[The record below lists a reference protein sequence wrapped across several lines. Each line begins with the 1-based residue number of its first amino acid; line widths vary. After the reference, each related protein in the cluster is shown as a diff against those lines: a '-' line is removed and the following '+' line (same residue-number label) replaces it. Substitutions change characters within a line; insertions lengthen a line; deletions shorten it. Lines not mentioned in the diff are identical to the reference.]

1 MYRAKT
7 RYQAENVAEEYETQ
21 RFRSLRGR
29 LVNWLEKTAAIQM
42 LEGLPKASLILD
54 APVGTGR
61 ISAAL
66 EQAGWR
72 VIGADISA
80 PMLQQAQQRH
90 VAHLGLVQAD
100 IERLPFMDN
109 AVDAVVSY
117 RLMAHLPGPV
127 RQTVLGEMARVTQGP
142 LIINYHL
149 SGTSALWAVNSV
161 MRRSALAAYPITPRD
176 VQAEAKACGLY
187 IVRVRALLLGV
198 LDSYLCWL
206 ARFI

>member
-1 MYRAKT
+1 MYQAKT
-7 RYQAENVAEEYETQ
+7 RYQAENVAEVYETQ

-42 LEGLPKASLILD
+42 LEGLPKESLILD

-66 EQAGWR
+66 EQTGWH
-72 VIGADISA
+72 VIGVDISA
-80 PMLQQAQQRH
+80 SMLQQAQQRH
-90 VAHLGLVQAD
+90 AARLGLVQAD
-100 IERLPFMDN
+100 IERLPFMNN

-127 RQTVLGEMARVTQGP
+127 RQTALREMARVTQGP

-149 SGTSALWAVNSV
+149 SGTSALWALNRV
-161 MRRSALAAYPITPRD
+161 MRRSALAAYPVTPRD
-176 VQAEAKACGLY
+176 VQAEAQACHLR
-187 IVRVRALLLGV
+187 ITRVRALLPGV
-198 LDSYLCWL
+198 LDSYLYAL
-206 ARFI
+206 ARFT